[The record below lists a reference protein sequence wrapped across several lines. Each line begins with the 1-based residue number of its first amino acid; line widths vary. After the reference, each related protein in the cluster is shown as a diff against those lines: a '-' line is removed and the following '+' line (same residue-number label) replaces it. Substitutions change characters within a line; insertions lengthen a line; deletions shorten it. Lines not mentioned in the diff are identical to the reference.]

1 MNFNRATQIA
11 MTCNTT
17 PDLHELRL
25 RELQAPRY
33 TSYPTARELHG
44 GFDPH
49 TFEAELEATNDELVP
64 VPLSFYI
71 HLPYC
76 AAACFYCGCHRLI
89 SRSSKRHN
97 AYLESLLHEIERTLS
112 QVDSDRPIQQIHFG
126 GGTPNLLRPAELRRI
141 IQSLTRRNKLAPDHE
156 TSIEVDPRQHR
167 LGDACAWAQ
176 MGFNRISIGVQD
188 VDPDVQEAI
197 NRVQASEK
205 VEEVV
210 AEARS
215 AGIKSINFDLVLGL
229 PKQSTQSIGQ
239 TLTWLKSVRPERVA
253 LYQYAH
259 MPERFPAQRAIHDED
274 IPNAEERFAMQ
285 AEAKRQLRS
294 AGYIDIGL
302 DHYALPN
309 DDLSRALNDGRLR
322 RNFQG
327 YTVLGESDLLGF
339 GVSSISEAGRCMA
352 QNTTE
357 LDLYRQHVDHHES
370 AIQRGFVR
378 DREDEIRAR
387 IINDLMCTRK
397 IDTKAISRDD
407 DLNFAEHF
415 SDAIQ
420 KLNEL
425 DPHQLFL
432 NRSHPIWTVT
442 EEGSSV
448 LRLLALCFDT
458 HTAAKATKPLAVVQN
473 HS

>member
-1 MNFNRATQIA
+1 MKHHRIKDIA
-11 MTCNTT
+11 MPCNKT

-33 TSYPTARELHG
+33 TSYPTARELQD
-44 GFDPH
+44 GFDPKK
-49 TFEAELEATNDELVP
+49 FEDELMATNDELVP
-64 VPLSFYI
+64 VPLSFYV

-89 SRSSKRHN
+89 SRSAKRQN
-97 AYLESLLHEIERTLS
+97 AYLESLLREIEHTSSL
-112 QVDSDRPIQQIHFG
+112 VDNDRPIQQIHFG

-141 IQSLTRRNKLAPDHE
+141 IQALTKRNKLAPNHE
-156 TSIEVDPRQHR
+156 TSIEVDPRQHL

-176 MGFNRISIGVQD
+176 IGFNRISIGVQD
-188 VDPDVQEAI
+188 VDPDVQTAI
-197 NRVQASEK
+197 NRIQPSEK

-215 AGIKSINFDLVLGL
+215 AGIQSINFDLVLGL
-229 PKQSTQSIGQ
+229 PKQSTSSIAR
-239 TLTWLKSVRPERVA
+239 TLDWLKGVRPERVA

-259 MPERFPAQRAIHDED
+259 MPSRFPAQRAIHDD
-274 IPNAEERFAMQ
+274 DLPSTEERFAMQ
-285 AEAKRQLRS
+285 AEAKKQLRD

-309 DDLSRALNDGRLR
+309 DDLARALKDGRLR

-357 LDLYRQHVDHHES
+357 LESYRQRVDNQQS

-378 DREDEIRAR
+378 DNEDSIRAR
-387 IINDLMCTRK
+387 IINELMCTRK
-397 IDTKAISRDD
+397 VDTAAIARDEN
-407 DLNFAEHF
+407 LHFAEHF
-415 SDAIQ
+415 ADAIQ

-432 NRSHPIWTVT
+432 NRSHAIWTVS
-442 EEGSSV
+442 EEGNNV

-458 HTAAKATKPLAVVQN
+458 HTASAATKADVLVQN
-473 HS
+473 HP